1 MPGFVLKGNF
11 EPGFAVDLQYK
22 DLEMATQTGK
32 ELGVPLMLT
41 NVAEQVFE
49 TARAKGLGRKDISVV
64 VTMQEELT
72 GVKVRE

>member
-1 MPGFVLKGNF
+1 MQANITEKW
-11 EPGFAVDLQYK
+11 
-22 DLEMATQTGK
+22 GK
-32 ELGVPLMLT
+32 KPFLISGPCSAET
-41 NVAEQVFE
+41 NEQVFE

>member
-1 MPGFVLKGNF
+1 MLKGNF